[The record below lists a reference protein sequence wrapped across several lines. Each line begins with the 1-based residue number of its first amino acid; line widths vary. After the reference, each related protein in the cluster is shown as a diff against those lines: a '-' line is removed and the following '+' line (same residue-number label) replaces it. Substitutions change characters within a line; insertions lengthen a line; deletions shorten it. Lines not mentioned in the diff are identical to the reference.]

1 MNHPTELLPG
11 YAAGA
16 LADPAAVEAHVR
28 ACAECAAEAESW
40 GKVRSAVAGRAAAV
54 AAPAPSIFAA
64 IRERVGAAGPSAT
77 ARPHPMPEYAAPKDA
92 APKYAAPKYAVP
104 RYAGEVGRRPWRRA
118 LGLLTRQWTLVR
130 WPVWV
135 VSVAALVVGGV
146 VAARVSSAGL
156 APQVLAAVIPLAAA
170 LAVAGACGSDR
181 EPVGELVAATPTSP
195 RVVLLA
201 RLTLVLGVIGAGSL
215 LVTLALA
222 PLEPVAGLLGLA
234 AAWFGP
240 LVPLSALSFTLS
252 VLWRPSVG
260 VGAATALWLLRLLAM
275 TGALDRA
282 VAAAVER
289 LCTPGAGVLMGA
301 AALVAV
307 AVLLSPRLPRR
318 RTSF

>member
-1 MNHPTELLPG
+1 
-11 YAAGA
+11 
-16 LADPAAVEAHVR
+16 
-28 ACAECAAEAESW
+28 
-40 GKVRSAVAGRAAAV
+40 
-54 AAPAPSIFAA
+54 
-64 IRERVGAAGPSAT
+64 
-77 ARPHPMPEYAAPKDA
+77 
-92 APKYAAPKYAVP
+92 
-104 RYAGEVGRRPWRRA
+104 
-118 LGLLTRQWTLVR
+118 
-130 WPVWV
+130 V

-146 VAARVSSAGL
+146 VAARVSPAGL

-215 LVTLALA
+215 LVTFALA
-222 PLEPVAGLLGLA
+222 PLEPGAGLLGLT

-282 VAAAVER
+282 VGAAVER
-289 LCTPGAGVLMGA
+289 LCTPGAGVLTGA

-307 AVLLSPRLPRR
+307 AVLLSPCLPHR

>member
-1 MNHPTELLPG
+1 MNHPTELLPD
-11 YAAGA
+11 YAAGV
-16 LADPAAVEAHVR
+16 LADPAVVEAHVR
-28 ACAECAAEAESW
+28 TCAECAAEAESW

-64 IRERVGAAGPSAT
+64 IRERIGAAGPSAT
-77 ARPHPMPEYAAPKDA
+77 ARTHPIPA
-92 APKYAAPKYAVP
+92 YAVP
-104 RYAGEVGRRPWRRA
+104 RYAGEAGRRPWRRA
-118 LGLLTRQWTLVR
+118 LGLLTRQWTLIR

-222 PLEPVAGLLGLA
+222 PLEPVAGLLGLT

-289 LCTPGAGVLMGA
+289 LCTPGAGVLTGA

-307 AVLLSPRLPRR
+307 AVLLSPRLPHR

>member
-1 MNHPTELLPG
+1 MNHPTELLPD
-11 YAAGA
+11 YAAGV
-16 LADPAAVEAHVR
+16 LPDPAAVEAHVR
-28 ACAECAAEAESW
+28 VCAECATEVESW
-40 GKVRSAVAGRAAAV
+40 GKVRSAVAERTAAV
-54 AAPAPSIFAA
+54 AAPAPSILAA
-64 IRERVGAAGPSAT
+64 IRERIGAAGARAQ
-77 ARPHPMPEYAAPKDA
+77 ARPHP
-92 APKYAAPKYAVP
+92 VP

-118 LGLLTRQWTLVR
+118 LGLFTRQRTLIR

-135 VSVAALVVGGV
+135 VSLAAIVVGGV
-146 VAARVSSAGL
+146 IAAQVSSAGL
-156 APQVLAAVIPLAAA
+156 APRVLAVVIPLAAA

-201 RLTLVLGVIGAGSL
+201 RLTLVLGVIGAGGA

-260 VGAATALWLLRLLAM
+260 VGAAMALWLLRLLSM
-275 TGALDRA
+275 TGEIDRV
-282 VAAAVER
+282 VAATVER
-289 LCTPGAGVLMGA
+289 LWTPGAGVLTGA
-301 AALVAV
+301 AVLVV
-307 AVLLSPRLPRR
+307 VTVLLSPRLPHGRAHR
-318 RTSF
+318 AGF

>member
-1 MNHPTELLPG
+1 MNHPTELLPD
-11 YAAGA
+11 YAAGV
-16 LADPAAVEAHVR
+16 LPDPAAVDAHVR

-40 GKVRSAVAGRAAAV
+40 RKVRSAVAGRAAAV

-64 IRERVGAAGPSAT
+64 IRERIGAAEPRVR
-77 ARPHPMPEYAAPKDA
+77 ARTHP
-92 APKYAAPKYAVP
+92 VP

-118 LGLLTRQWTLVR
+118 FGLLTRQWTLVR
-130 WPVWV
+130 WPVWALA
-135 VSVAALVVGGV
+135 VAALVVGGV

-156 APQVLAAVIPLAAA
+156 APQVLATVIPLAAA
-170 LAVAGACGSDR
+170 LAAAGACGTDR

-201 RLTLVLGVIGAGSL
+201 RLTLVLGVIGALSL
-215 LVTLALA
+215 LVTLALV

-260 VGAATALWLLRLLAM
+260 VGAAMALWLLRLLAM
-275 TGALDRA
+275 TGAIDRA
-282 VAAAVER
+282 LAAVVER
-289 LCTPGAGVLMGA
+289 LCTPGAGVLTGA
-301 AALVAV
+301 AVLVAV
-307 AVLLSPRLPRR
+307 AVLLSPRLPHGRAHR
-318 RTSF
+318 IGF

>member
-1 MNHPTELLPG
+1 MNHPTELLPD
-11 YAAGA
+11 YAAGV
-16 LADPAAVEAHVR
+16 LANPAAVEAHVR
-28 ACAECAAEAESW
+28 TCAECAAEAESW

-54 AAPAPSIFAA
+54 AAPTPSVFAA
-64 IRERVGAAGPSAT
+64 IRERIGAAGPSAT
-77 ARPHPMPEYAAPKDA
+77 PRPHPVPE
-92 APKYAAPKYAVP
+92 YAVP

-135 VSVAALVVGGV
+135 VSVAALVIGGV
-146 VAARVSSAGL
+146 VAARVSPAGL

-222 PLEPVAGLLGLA
+222 PLEPVAGLLGLT

-289 LCTPGAGVLMGA
+289 LCTPGAGVLTGA

-307 AVLLSPRLPRR
+307 AVLLSPRLPHRR
-318 RTSF
+318 ASF